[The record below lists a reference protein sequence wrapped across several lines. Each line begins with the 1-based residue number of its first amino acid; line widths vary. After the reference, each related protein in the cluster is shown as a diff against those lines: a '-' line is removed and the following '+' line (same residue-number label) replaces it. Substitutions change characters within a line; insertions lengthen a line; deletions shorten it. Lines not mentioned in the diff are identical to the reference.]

1 MACGAAG
8 VLQRVGRQLLI
19 ACAEHAMGGAPVP
32 IIEPGWENIH
42 LVRGTRNGK
51 AAILVCRRYDR
62 KRVLRRRRPRLAGDR
77 RMKLIAYI
85 RCRDCG
91 VEGSLRMPLRRRQS
105 LRQVPWSI
113 TESKRLPS
121 TKISKRGSLDAECGG
136 GPKPLTSE
144 NSWESRKISTP
155 ITVNHLAER
164 FGSQHLH
171 FVAPHIEVP
180 AHL

>member
-1 MACGAAG
+1 
-8 VLQRVGRQLLI
+8 
-19 ACAEHAMGGAPVP
+19 
-32 IIEPGWENIH
+32 
-42 LVRGTRNGK
+42 
-51 AAILVCRRYDR
+51 
-62 KRVLRRRRPRLAGDR
+62 
-77 RMKLIAYI
+77 MKLIAYI

-91 VEGSLRMPLRRRQS
+91 VEGSFTFTGFQIRVRMPLRRRQS

-121 TKISKRGSLDAECGG
+121 TKISKRGSPDAEYGG

-155 ITVNHLAER
+155 ITVNQFAER
-164 FGSQHLH
+164 FGSQHFH